1 MKYLNNLFTESQIN
15 PPTNKT
21 YYKIQAYLGMNAETG
36 KEINVTRQGFAS
48 KKDAEMAISRLK
60 VEYSLTDIGWQL
72 QPVISEMWR
81 WGDLYKD
88 SLEQQNNKL
97 T

>member
-1 MKYLNNLFTESQIN
+1 MANKITKYKKKDG
-15 PPTNKT
+15 KT

-60 VEYSLTDIGWQL
+60 VEFEERGYQKATYNTFQ
-72 QPVISEMWR
+72 E
-81 WGDLYKD
+81 LYELWFD
-88 SLEQQNNKL
+88 SAYKNTLKESTFVKAIE
-97 T
+97 

>member
-1 MKYLNNLFTESQIN
+1 MENRGLVQRKMY
-15 PPTNKT
+15 
-21 YYKIQAYLGMNAETG
+21 AE
-36 KEINVTRQGFAS
+36 VPV
-48 KKDAEMAISRLK
+48 K
-60 VEYSLTDIGWQL
+60 VEYSLTDVGWQL